1 MKGIDGGYKLSEL
14 LSRRRGSAD
23 AFVNVATVKFRF
35 GAHVLSKKLVFNVAT
50 VKFRFGA
57 HVLSKKL
64 VFNETYE
71 RLA

>member
-1 MKGIDGGYKLSEL
+1 MEFLSCQRSVENFKSRVKGIDGGYKLSEL

-35 GAHVLSKKLVFNVAT
+35 GAHVLSKKLVFN
-50 VKFRFGA
+50 
-57 HVLSKKL
+57 
-64 VFNETYE
+64 ETYE